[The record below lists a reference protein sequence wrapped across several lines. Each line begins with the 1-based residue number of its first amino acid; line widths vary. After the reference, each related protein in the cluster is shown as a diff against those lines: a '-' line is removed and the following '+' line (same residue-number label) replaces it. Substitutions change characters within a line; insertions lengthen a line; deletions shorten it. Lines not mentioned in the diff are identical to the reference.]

1 MRTRYGFLA
10 VVIAAVIV
18 VFGLSHSTPPVQA
31 QGARQVEVKR
41 VSVTADGS
49 GQVTTQTL
57 GVPVGIS
64 CLQLRP
70 GAVDCFVV
78 STR

>member
-1 MRTRYGFLA
+1 MRTRYWLLAIVIVAA
-10 VVIAAVIV
+10 VVA
-18 VFGLSHSTPPVQA
+18 FGFSNSLQPVQA
-31 QGARQVEVKR
+31 QGGRQVEVKR
-41 VSVTADGS
+41 VSVSAGGS
-49 GQVTTQTL
+49 GLATTQTL

-64 CLQLRP
+64 CLELRP